1 MENQHV
7 YILVELQEGIN
18 IGKLITPEVYRNY
31 DEAKQALIDNFQ
43 DVHDSLEEQTLNQDI
58 LKPDHTFAILSTN
71 NTIWRW
77 EIHEDNIK

>member
-1 MENQHV
+1 MENQRV

-31 DEAKQALIDNFQ
+31 DEAKQALVDNFQ
-43 DVHDSLEEQTLNQDI
+43 DVHDNLEEQTLNQDI
-58 LKPDHTFAILSTN
+58 LKPDHTFAILTTN
-71 NTIWRW
+71 NTTWRW